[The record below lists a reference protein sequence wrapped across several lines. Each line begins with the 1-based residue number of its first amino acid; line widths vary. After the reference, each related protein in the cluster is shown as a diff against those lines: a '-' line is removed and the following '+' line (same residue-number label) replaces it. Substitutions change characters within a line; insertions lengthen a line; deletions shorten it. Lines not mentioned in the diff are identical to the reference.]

1 MHHAGT
7 GTGKATH
14 LPQRGV
20 PADAG
25 LLAERTPA
33 EDGHQGHPQPP
44 AVPGQEPASL
54 PGYPRLK
61 GGENQSGSGLQRP
74 REGLRFIDSRPKTC
88 SFDSVNLVTF
98 EYVATV
104 AARPASMLDGLTV
117 FSSLSSSLDTGF
129 TAPSFPGNLSNVYQS
144 V

>member
-7 GTGKATH
+7 RTGKATH

-44 AVPGQEPASL
+44 AVTGQEPAGL

-61 GGENQSGSGLQRP
+61 GGDNQSGSGLQRP
-74 REGLRFIDSRPKTC
+74 REGLRIIDARPKTC
-88 SFDSVNLVTF
+88 SFDSVNVVTMLPRLLLVQP
-98 EYVATV
+98 
-104 AARPASMLDGLTV
+104 RCSMD
-117 FSSLSSSLDTGF
+117 SQSSLDTGF